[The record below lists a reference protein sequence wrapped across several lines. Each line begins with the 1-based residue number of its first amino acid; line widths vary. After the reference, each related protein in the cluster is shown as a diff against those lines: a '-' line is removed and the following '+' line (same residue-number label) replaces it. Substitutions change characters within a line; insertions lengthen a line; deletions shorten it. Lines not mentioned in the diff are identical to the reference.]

1 MLRNE
6 RNIALLC
13 FKVEIYKRMGDEFQ
27 NFFEEIM
34 SKSNDGFKTVKP
46 WGNVGDKKNDGFIPS
61 TGTYYQ
67 VYAPENLVC
76 ATAIQKLETDLEGT
90 VVHWNEVCPLRK
102 FFYVVNDKYEGSP
115 PDLLK
120 KAIEL
125 GTKYGIEV
133 EIMQARDLERIFL
146 SLDEK
151 MFDVVNFI
159 EVSDR
164 INIDFASLKSLIKYI
179 VNMPYST
186 ENEELLKPEEFE
198 QKIKFNNL
206 NDDVTSILNM
216 YSIYTGEIK
225 KYFDNVNKLEEYE
238 VQIRLKEIYEESKKV
253 IPDICEDCA
262 SLRFV
267 YVKQMITPKNITFA
281 VENAINALLA
291 YYFESCDILEN
302 PNKEV

>member
-1 MLRNE
+1 M
-6 RNIALLC
+6 
-13 FKVEIYKRMGDEFQ
+13 
-27 NFFEEIM
+27 
-34 SKSNDGFKTVKP
+34 
-46 WGNVGDKKNDGFIPS
+46 
-61 TGTYYQ
+61 
-67 VYAPENLVC
+67 
-76 ATAIQKLETDLEGT
+76 
-90 VVHWNEVCPLRK
+90 
-102 FFYVVNDKYEGSP
+102 VNDKYAGSP

-120 KAIEL
+120 KAIEM

-302 PNKEV
+302 PNREV